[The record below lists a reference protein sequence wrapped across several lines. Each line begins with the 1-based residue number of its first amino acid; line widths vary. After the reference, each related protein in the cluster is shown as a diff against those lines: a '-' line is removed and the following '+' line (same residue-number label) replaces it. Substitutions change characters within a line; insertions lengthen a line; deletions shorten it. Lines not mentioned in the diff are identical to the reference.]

1 MRVSVKMWLFLVVVS
16 CVAAIL
22 GPARAVAQVPVIV
35 GAVGCDA
42 RGQRIGFP
50 VAQDGL
56 IQSDDLPPAA
66 LGVLD
71 PRVVVTCQAA
81 FEAVDA
87 AGDGSFAL
95 APGSVTFT
103 VSGPAVIVESGSQS
117 YSVACG
123 EPGVAGSCTGAT
135 APSEDSRMAG
145 GTDALTVHVALMP
158 GAALPAP
165 PVAGAFALQATY
177 ISAISAGGVLTAAA
191 GTPIDLAAP
200 AYRLVLSSDRS
211 VIRSGAGESVNLT
224 AQLWHTVP
232 GACAQLGEGPYL
244 VCNSVIAA
252 PGAVGAEPGTIT
264 FTTDLGEFVGFAES
278 IQAPCGDPNMTGGPL
293 VVPPAGSDYPFK
305 QSCEAAAVK
314 LSPFGHGGDANV
326 TATFSGAVTGAG
338 ADDHITVA
346 VAPEPATLRLRR
358 GCTPLFVPSGFPA
371 GSPVSL
377 LVESVT
383 PSAAVSSVWRQ
394 EPLTGRWQA
403 GYLLDA
409 EAPLDFTTLRPGDQV
424 TVCIATQ
431 ARFPL
436 G

>member
-22 GPARAVAQVPVIV
+22 GPGRAVAQAPAVV

-50 VAQDGL
+50 VSQDGVV
-56 IQSDDLPPAA
+56 QSDDLPPAA
-66 LGVLD
+66 LGVLE
-71 PRVVVTCQAA
+71 PRVVVSCQAV

-103 VSGPAVIVESGSQS
+103 VSGPADIVESGSQS
-117 YSVACG
+117 YSVDCG
-123 EPGVAGSCTGAT
+123 DPGAAGSCTGAT
-135 APSEDSRMAG
+135 PPDAG
-145 GTDALTVHVALMP
+145 YQFARGTDALTVHVALMP

-177 ISAISAGGVLTAAA
+177 ISADGVVTAAA

-211 VIRSGAGESVNLT
+211 VIRSGAGESVSLR

-244 VCNSVIAA
+244 VCSSVIAA

-264 FTTDLGEFVGFAES
+264 FTTDLGEFVGFAQS
-278 IQAPCGDPNMTGGPL
+278 IQAPCGDPNTTGGPL
-293 VVPPAGSDYPFK
+293 VVPPAGGDYPFK

-326 TATFSGAVTGAG
+326 TATFTGAVTGAT
-338 ADDHITVA
+338 ARDHLTVT

-358 GCTPLFVPSGFPA
+358 GCTALFVPSGFPA

-383 PSAAVSSVWRQ
+383 PSAAVSGVWRQ

-403 GYLLDA
+403 GYLLGA

>member
-22 GPARAVAQVPVIV
+22 GPARAVAQAPAIV

-66 LGVLD
+66 LGALD
-71 PRVVVTCQAA
+71 PQVVVSCQAA

-103 VSGPAVIVESGSQS
+103 VSGAAVIVESGSQS

-158 GAALPAP
+158 GAVLQAP
-165 PVAGAFALQATY
+165 SETGAFALQATY
-177 ISAISAGGVLTAAA
+177 VSAGGGRTAAA
-191 GTPIDLAAP
+191 GASIDLAAP
-200 AYRLVLSSDRS
+200 AYRLILSSDRS

-224 AQLWHTVP
+224 AQLRHTVP
-232 GACAQLGEGPYL
+232 GACAQLGEGSYL
-244 VCNSVIAA
+244 VCGSVIAA

-264 FTTDLGEFVGFAES
+264 FTTDLGEFVGFAER
-278 IQAPCGDPNMTGGPL
+278 IQAPCGDPNTTNGPL
-293 VVPPAGSDYPFK
+293 VVPPAGGDYPFK
-305 QSCEAAAVK
+305 QSCKEAAVK
-314 LSPFGHGGDANV
+314 LSPFGRGGDANV
-326 TATFSGAVTGAG
+326 TATFTGVVTGAS
-338 ADDHITVA
+338 ADDHLTVT

-383 PSAAVSSVWRQ
+383 PSAAVSGVWRQ

-403 GYLLDA
+403 GYLLDV

-424 TVCIATQ
+424 TVCVVTQ

>member
-1 MRVSVKMWLFLVVVS
+1 MRVSVNLWLFLVVVS
-16 CVAAIL
+16 CLAATLGAGRVAAQA
-22 GPARAVAQVPVIV
+22 PAVV

-56 IQSDDLPPAA
+56 IQSDDLTPAA

-71 PRVVVTCQAA
+71 PRVVVSCQAA
-81 FEAVDA
+81 FEAVGA

-103 VSGPAVIVESGSQS
+103 VSGAAVIVESGSQS

-123 EPGVAGSCTGAT
+123 DPGVAGSCTGGT

-165 PVAGAFALQATY
+165 PVEGAFALQATY
-177 ISAISAGGVLTAAA
+177 VSAGGGRTAVA
-191 GTPIDLAAP
+191 GASIDLAAP
-200 AYRLVLSSDRS
+200 AYRLILSSDRS
-211 VIRSGAGESVNLT
+211 VILSGAGESVNLT
-224 AQLWHTVP
+224 AQLRRTIP
-232 GACAQLGEGPYL
+232 GACAPLGQGPYL
-244 VCNSVIAA
+244 LCRSVVAA
-252 PGAVGAEPGTIT
+252 PGALGAEPGTIS
-264 FTTDLGEFVGFAES
+264 FTTDLGEFVGFTES
-278 IQAPCGDPNMTGGPL
+278 IQAPCGDPNTINSAI
-293 VVPPAGSDYPFK
+293 VVPPAGGDYPFK
-305 QSCEAAAVK
+305 QSCLGAAVK
-314 LSPFGHGGDANV
+314 LSPFGRGGDANV
-326 TATFSGAVTGAG
+326 TATFSGVVTGASAG
-338 ADDHITVA
+338 DQLTVT
-346 VAPEPATLRLRR
+346 VAPEPATLRLSG

-383 PSAAVSSVWRQ
+383 PSAAVYGVWRK

-403 GYLLDA
+403 GYLRDA
-409 EAPLDFTTLRPGDQV
+409 EAPLDFSTLSPRDQITACV
-424 TVCIATQ
+424 DTLV
-431 ARFPL
+431 RFPL